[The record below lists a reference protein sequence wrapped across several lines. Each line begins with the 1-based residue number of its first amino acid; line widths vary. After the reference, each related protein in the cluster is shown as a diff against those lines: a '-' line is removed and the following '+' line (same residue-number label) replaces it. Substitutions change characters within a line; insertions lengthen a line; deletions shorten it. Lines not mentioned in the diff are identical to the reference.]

1 MKINLIRHGRTAGN
15 LESRYIGVI
24 DEELC
29 AEGITEL
36 SAKKYPECDVVICSP
51 MKRCLQTAKLI
62 YPNQTPYIYDNLR
75 ECNFGAFEGQSAR
88 ELGDN
93 PFYQKWIDSNGM
105 LPFPEGEKP
114 EEFRKRSCDEF
125 LKAISEHKSEQLSFV
140 VHGGTIMSVMEKF
153 CVLKLNYFD
162 YRVNNGCGYCVEFD
176 GEKITIISEIK

>member
-36 SAKKYPECDVVICSP
+36 SAKNYPECDVVICSP

-62 YPNQTPYIYDNLR
+62 YPNQTPFTYDNLR
-75 ECNFGAFEGQSAR
+75 ECNFGAFEGQNAR

-114 EEFRKRSCDEF
+114 EEFRKRSCEEF
-125 LKAISEHKSEQLSFV
+125 LKAVDGFGNIRYNRNCNPTQNISHL
-140 VHGGTIMSVMEKF
+140 F
-153 CVLKLNYFD
+153 CVKREEQNYAKYNKL
-162 YRVNNGCGYCVEFD
+162 
-176 GEKITIISEIK
+176 